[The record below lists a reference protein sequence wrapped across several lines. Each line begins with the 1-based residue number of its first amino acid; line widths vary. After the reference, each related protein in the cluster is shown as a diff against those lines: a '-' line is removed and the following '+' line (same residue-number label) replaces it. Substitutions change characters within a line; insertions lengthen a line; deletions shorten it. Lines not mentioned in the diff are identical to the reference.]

1 MEALTASRFDRREF
15 LIRSS
20 AGLIH
25 CATAGLAWA
34 HDAIPQFRTPLP
46 TPPVLQPVL
55 RDSTADYY
63 EITQTEASVEIIP
76 GLRTRVWG
84 YNGIFPG
91 PTIEARRGR
100 TAVVTH
106 ANRLRVPG
114 LSSKHEGTRSSGLRA
129 TERLD
134 FAETVGNARQEGG
147 WKDTV
152 AIDDGEEVEVIIRW
166 SGYQGRY
173 LLHCHNLEHEDH
185 SMMARVDVV

>member
-34 HDAIPQFRTPLP
+34 HDAIPQFRTTLP

-114 LSSKHEGTRSSGLRA
+114 AFLQTRRYAFEWPAGDRAARFRRDGRERSAGRRLEGYRRH
-129 TERLD
+129 R
-134 FAETVGNARQEGG
+134 
-147 WKDTV
+147 
-152 AIDDGEEVEVIIRW
+152 RW
-166 SGYQGRY
+166 GRGRG
-173 LLHCHNLEHEDH
+173 HH
-185 SMMARVDVV
+185 SMEQIPGSIPAPLPQSRA